1 MKLAFPDD
9 DTLSG
14 AALTGLPAAPQRPLR
29 VALAGYGHVG
39 QALAARLA
47 GDPAYK
53 IVAVL
58 VRDTA
63 RPRAFAPPVPLT
75 ASVDHFL
82 YPEADVLVDVLS
94 CHKTG
99 AALASRCL
107 AMGVHAVSASKR
119 AVSTRYEALTG
130 AARAGAAKL
139 SYGAAVGGAAPVLET
154 VAAASSVSPVVE
166 VAGILNGTVNYLLDR
181 LAQGCPFEAA
191 LVDARLAGFAE
202 EDPSEDLTGADAA
215 AKLHLIAIEAFG
227 ADAAAGL
234 KVETETLDA
243 AKAAVIAASGER
255 WVQLARLRRTEDGL
269 EASVKLERAANVP
282 ALPALPDE
290 WNGAAVSTE
299 DGRVFRCLGRGAGGA
314 PTSEAIVADLVRVRA
329 AIAAGGA

>member
-1 MKLAFPDD
+1 MKLAILDD
-9 DTLSG
+9 ETLSA
-14 AALTGLPAAPQRPLR
+14 AALTGLAPVPPRPLR

-39 QALAARLA
+39 QALAARLE
-47 GDPAYK
+47 GDPATR
-53 IVAVL
+53 IVSIL

-63 RPRAFAPPVPLT
+63 RPRAFAPPVPPT
-75 ASVDHFL
+75 ASVDHFV

-107 AMGVHAVSASKR
+107 AMGIHAVSASKR

-139 SYGAAVGGAAPVLET
+139 FYGAAVGGAAPILET
-154 VAAASSVSPVVE
+154 VAAARRLSPVVE

-181 LAQGCPFEAA
+181 LARGRPFEAA

-215 AKLHLIAIEAFG
+215 AKLRLVAIEAFG
-227 ADAAAGL
+227 PEAAAAL
-234 KVETETLDA
+234 KVDAQALDA
-243 AKAAVIAASGER
+243 ARAAAIAASRER
-255 WVQLARLRRTEDGL
+255 WVQLARLRRTAEGL
-269 EASVKLERAANVP
+269 EAQVTLERAPDVR

-290 WNGAAVSTE
+290 WNAAAVTTE

-314 PTSEAIVADLVRVRA
+314 PTSEAIVADLLRVRA
-329 AIAAGGA
+329 AVAAGGA